1 MLYGFW
7 LYSQLYVYR
16 MWGGTI
22 PIDEI
27 EIALSYLKDII
38 MVIDKALLDKVS
50 EQAKASPRLRMNYN
64 FHQSLEDKCHRFLN
78 AVEPGTVVP
87 IHKHPTKDESFVIL
101 RGKVRVTTHNDDGTV
116 IEEVVLSQ
124 ESGNYGVDIPKNVW
138 HKLESL
144 ESGSVI
150 FECKE
155 GPFVPHEEE
164 GILEVPEK

>member
-1 MLYGFW
+1 MIRKKYDAK
-7 LYSQLYVYR
+7 
-16 MWGGTI
+16 M
-22 PIDEI
+22 
-27 EIALSYLKDII
+27 K
-38 MVIDKALLDKVS
+38 VIDLTLLDKVS
-50 EQAKASPRLRMNYN
+50 SEAKESPRLRMNYN
-64 FHQSLEDKCHRFLN
+64 FHQSLDDKCHRFLN

-101 RGKVRVTTHNDDGTV
+101 QGKVRVTTHNDDGSI

-155 GPFVPHEEE
+155 GPFVPHDAE
-164 GILEVPEK
+164 GILTV